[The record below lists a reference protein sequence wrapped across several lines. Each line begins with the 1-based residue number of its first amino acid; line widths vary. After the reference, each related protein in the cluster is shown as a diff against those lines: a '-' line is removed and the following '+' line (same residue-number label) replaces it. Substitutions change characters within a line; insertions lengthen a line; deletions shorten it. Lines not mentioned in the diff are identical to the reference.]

1 MSLVLRKEDVA
12 DLGPRGSRLS
22 ADFSCFPGRR
32 KETLKE
38 RFCFFGNGIVVGGAM
53 FFDGSVSG
61 ATRHFTRADICRHNP
76 AFASLTRAGVTYGE

>member
-1 MSLVLRKEDVA
+1 MA
-12 DLGPRGSRLS
+12 DLGQRGSRLS

-38 RFCFFGNGIVVGGAM
+38 RFCFFRNSVVIRGAM

-61 ATRHFTRADICRHNP
+61 ATRHFTRTDICRHNP
-76 AFASLTRAGVTYGE
+76 ALATLTRAGVTYGE